1 MISEHPDGQQ
11 PDPVDMDALTFLDE
25 PVTDVPPP
33 ATADNVKVPR
43 TYRLPVD
50 LGQWIAA
57 TAQAKGVRPSD
68 LVRDLLELGRASY
81 QQVDRPVSMADV
93 LSAIMSVRPRDAA

>member
-1 MISEHPDGQQ
+1 MSEHTDGQQ
-11 PDPVDMDALTFLDE
+11 PDLVNMDALTFLDE

-43 TYRLPVD
+43 TYRLPVELD
-50 LGQWIAA
+50 QWIAA
-57 TAQAKGVRPSD
+57 TARAKGVRPSE
-68 LVRDLLELGRASY
+68 LVRDLLELGRVAY
-81 QQVDRPVSMADV
+81 EQVDRPVSMADV

>member
-1 MISEHPDGQQ
+1 MSEHTSGQQ

-25 PVTDVPPP
+25 PVIDVPPP

-43 TYRLPVD
+43 TYRLPVEFD
-50 LGQWIAA
+50 QWITA

-68 LVRDLLELGRASY
+68 LVRDLLELGRAAY
-81 QQVDRPVSMADV
+81 EQVDRPVSMADV
-93 LSAIMSVRPRDAA
+93 LAAIMSVRPRDAA